1 MTTQPREILFDEAA
15 RAKLRNGIDQLAD
28 VVGVTLGPSGCNV
41 CMQSWQPT
49 VTKDG
54 NSIVKEVELKDQFEN
69 MGAAM
74 GKEVASKVREL
85 CGDGTTTAVLLLRAL
100 VSGGVRLI
108 ASGASPIGL
117 KRGIDRAVEAVKN
130 ALSSASHP
138 VKGAQELLQIATV
151 SAAGNA
157 EYGAVIAQAFEKVGQ
172 AGVITIEEA
181 KGTDTV
187 IETVEGMQ
195 FDRGYLSPYF
205 CTNLESMVCELADPL
220 VLLVDQKVSSIQE
233 LLPLLQGVVA
243 SGRELLLV
251 ADDLDADVLSTLVVN
266 RLRGA
271 LKVVAV
277 KSPGFGDRKK
287 AMLQDLAVLTGATVI
302 SQETGT
308 DLRTAGPDVLGSAK
322 RVSITKDKTTLVE
335 GAGSKA
341 AIADR
346 VRTIEAELKL
356 ASNSYDKEKLEE
368 RKAKLQGGVAVIRVG
383 AATEPE
389 LKQKKQIFQDSL
401 NSVRAALEEGVVPGG
416 GVALLRAAEAVG
428 ALHLQG
434 DEALGGKLVQQACEC
449 CVKQIARN
457 SGHDPSVIVLE
468 IRESPKGYGFNALT
482 DRVENLLEGGVIDA
496 VKVEK
501 TALTVAAS
509 AAGVVLLSEAL
520 VGDAEESEA

>member
-15 RAKLRNGIDQLAD
+15 RAKLRAGIDQLAD

-49 VTKDG
+49 ITKDG

-74 GKEVASKVREL
+74 GKEVAAKVREV

-100 VSGGVRLI
+100 VVAGCRLI

-117 KRGIDRAVEAVKN
+117 KRGIDQGVEAVIE
-130 ALSSASHP
+130 ALSQAAIP
-138 VKGAQELLQIATV
+138 VKEARELLQIATV

-157 EYGAVIAQAFEKVGQ
+157 EYGAVIAEAFAKVGQ
-172 AGVITIEEA
+172 QGVITIEEA
-181 KGTDTV
+181 KGTDTW

-205 CTNLESMVCELADPL
+205 CTNLEAMNCDLQDPL
-220 VLLVDQKVSSIQE
+220 LLLIEEKLSSVQE
-233 LLPLLQGVVA
+233 LLPILQGVVA
-243 SGRELLLV
+243 TGRELV
-251 ADDLDADVLSTLVVN
+251 IIADDFDADVLSTLVMN

-277 KSPGFGDRKK
+277 KSPGFGERKK
-287 AMLQDLAVLTGATVI
+287 ALLQDLAVLTGATVI
-302 SQETGT
+302 SRETGG
-308 DLRTAGPDVLGSAK
+308 DLRSAGPDVLGTAK
-322 RVSITKDKTTLVE
+322 RVLITKDKTTVVE
-335 GAGSKA
+335 GAGTKDALASRVA
-341 AIADR
+341 A
-346 VRTIEAELKL
+346 IEAELTQ
-356 ASNSYDKEKLEE
+356 ASNSYDREKLEE

-416 GVALLRAAEAVG
+416 GSALLRAG
-428 ALHLQG
+428 QALQKLPRAG
-434 DEALGGKLVQQACEC
+434 DEGLGIQLVAQACEAC
-449 CVKQIARN
+449 LKQIARN
-457 SGHDPSVIVLE
+457 SGLDPSVVVAE
-468 IRESPKGYGFNALT
+468 VKQSPSPMGFNALSE
-482 DRVENLLEGGVIDA
+482 RVEDLVKAGVIDA

-501 TALTVAAS
+501 TALSVAAS

-520 VGDAEESEA
+520 VGDAEEPTS